1 MTLATPAEQFGR
13 FTVGARVPV
22 QMPMSA
28 SPSVGLEVEMSRFT
42 PVASVPPPATLI
54 AFGLDP
60 EGLIVT
66 VIEADLEGSAWLVAV
81 MVTGLLPVGRAAG
94 ALYLTLVAVPP
105 MIVPIV
111 ELPLVTVPASVPATV
126 QVRAVFEVPVTEA
139 VIPKVPPTVALA
151 GLGGLVME
159 TTRAAADM
167 IVMLTEADLVL
178 SATLVAV
185 MLNVAGV
192 GTDGGAL

>member
-1 MTLATPAEQFGR
+1 
-13 FTVGARVPV
+13 
-22 QMPMSA
+22 MSA